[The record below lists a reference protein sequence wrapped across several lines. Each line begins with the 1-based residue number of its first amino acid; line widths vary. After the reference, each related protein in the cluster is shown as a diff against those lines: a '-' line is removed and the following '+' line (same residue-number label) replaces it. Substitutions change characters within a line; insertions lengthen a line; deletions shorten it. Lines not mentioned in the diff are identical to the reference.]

1 MNKAQEQGLECAW
14 IDVTDLP
21 FAHGH
26 LYVALSRAETAEG
39 IAAIVKSDQIIDDS
53 LTVQNVIYQDLLQN
67 L

>member
-1 MNKAQEQGLECAW
+1 MLQIYHLPK
-14 IDVTDLP
+14 VT
-21 FAHGH
+21 

-39 IAAIVKSDQIIDDS
+39 NAAIVKSDQIIDDS